1 MIAYLR
7 GKIKYIATNWIIL
20 DVSGVGYK
28 IQMKIAPTLSKV
40 GVPTKTSGKIG
51 EQRELYI
58 YHHIREDRS
67 ELYGFNEIEDLQMFE
82 LLLSVSGVGPKIA
95 FNILSQTTRA
105 KLQGAIINGDATL
118 FTTISGVG
126 KKMAMKILLELK
138 SKTPDNLM
146 DIGNLS
152 ESSEELLEAMQS
164 LGYKKQ
170 EIYPMLAKLPVDIE
184 STEAKIKWLLKKTK
198 R

>member
-7 GKIKYIATNWIIL
+7 GKIKHMAANWLIL
-20 DVSGVGYK
+20 DVNGVGYK
-28 IQMKIAPTLSKV
+28 IQL
-40 GVPTKTSGKIG
+40 KTDNCKLKAGG
-51 EQRELYI
+51 EAEFYI

-67 ELYGFNEIEDLQMFE
+67 ELYGFSKIEDLQMFE
-82 LLLSVSGVGPKIA
+82 LLLGVSGVGPKIA
-95 FNILSQTTRA
+95 QNILSQTTRE
-105 KLQGAIINGDATL
+105 KLEAAIVNGDASL
-118 FTTISGVG
+118 FTAISGVG

-138 SKTPDNLM
+138 NKTPDTLEG
-146 DIGNLS
+146 IGKLS

-184 STEAKIKWLLKKTK
+184 GTEAKIKWLLKKTK